1 MATRSP
7 TLDGFRLVFRRPSVL
22 LAEITWRWAFGA
34 AAIGLTAFTAGQFLD
49 TLPVSNGDLLFLRS
63 GQPFLIGQA
72 LAHIFRGSAPRLVAA
87 TLVLAF
93 ALAVLWN
100 LAASLGRKAT
110 LDSLLAQFAPER
122 EIRGGIG
129 SLLGLNFLRTALALA
144 ALLGYLGASIL
155 SGLVSSKAHPRT
167 GLSLLVFLMLAAM
180 VAVLWVAVNW
190 YLSLAAVFVE
200 KGAGDTFSSLGA
212 VIDLCR
218 RRTGP
223 VSAVSFWYSLLH
235 LAAFVAATTV
245 VFVPLAF
252 LGLFP
257 AALVLT
263 AVAVITLLYFVV
275 ADWLYIS
282 RLAAYVAVVEAPEPA
297 APPAP
302 EIPLPVPSL
311 PYPSPAQALSPVL
324 DNGPARVD
332 QDELILSD
340 IASQQ
345 AES

>member
-7 TLDGFRLVFRRPSVL
+7 TLEGFRLVLRRPSVL
-22 LAEITWRWAFGA
+22 LAEITWRWACGA
-34 AAIGLTAFTAGQFLD
+34 AAIGLTVFTVGQFLD

-72 LAHIFRGSAPRLVAA
+72 LAHIFRGSAPRLLAA
-87 TLVLAF
+87 TLVLVF

-110 LDSLLAQFAPER
+110 LDSLLAQFAPQR
-122 EIRGGIG
+122 EIRTGIG
-129 SLLGLNFLRTALALA
+129 SLVGLNFLRTALALA
-144 ALLGYLGASIL
+144 ALLAYLGASIL
-155 SGLVSSKAHPRT
+155 SGLVSSKAHPRPE
-167 GLSLLVFLMLAAM
+167 LSLLIFLVLAVM
-180 VAVLWVAVNW
+180 VAVLWAAVNW

-212 VIDLCR
+212 AIDLCR

-235 LAAFVAATTV
+235 LAAFVAATTA
-245 VFVPLAF
+245 VFFPIAF

-257 AALVLT
+257 VPLVLI

-282 RLAAYVAVVEAPEPA
+282 RLAAYVVVVETPEPA
-297 APPAP
+297 APPVAD
-302 EIPLPVPSL
+302 IALPVSSSPVWV
-311 PYPSPAQALSPVL
+311 PTQAPSPAFGHAPAL
-324 DNGPARVD
+324 VD

-340 IASQQ
+340 IPPPQEQS
-345 AES
+345 